1 MPRKANLERPSK
13 DFGKSQTRNA
23 KQVRTQSRSR
33 RDAFFACATH
43 RYKTRRALG
52 MEHQF
57 LLCSI
62 QQQTSAKLS
71 LVMIQLNTLVVL
83 SVAIYA
89 VVARPT
95 ESSIKSTTTLESAE
109 SVDVRQG
116 WSQGQKYANSYP
128 IGQSGTGYYSNP
140 AVATGS
146 YPAGNTRP
154 AYAYDNAFPDQV
166 NFAGADAH
174 RGIASM
180 FTIPNGGLVSNPVR
194 NQVAGF
200 APTGYQAQAGVSA
213 SASAISVSS

>member
-1 MPRKANLERPSK
+1 VNSH
-13 DFGKSQTRNA
+13 GKYH
-23 KQVRTQSRSR
+23 QSVQL
-33 RDAFFACATH
+33 D
-43 RYKTRRALG
+43 
-52 MEHQF
+52 QF

-62 QQQTSAKLS
+62 QHQTSAKLS

-95 ESSIKSTTTLESAE
+95 ESSIKSTTTIESAE
-109 SVDVRQG
+109 LVDVRQG

-140 AVATGS
+140 AVTTGS

-166 NFAGADAH
+166 NFAGADAIAKSH
-174 RGIASM
+174 RCSPFQTVDWFLTLFEIKWLDSLRLDTKHKLESPLLHRPSP
-180 FTIPNGGLVSNPVR
+180 FHLESSNFR
-194 NQVAGF
+194 F
-200 APTGYQAQAGVSA
+200 FLYTEF
-213 SASAISVSS
+213 SV

>member
-1 MPRKANLERPSK
+1 MRFRDGRQHRQSLPDRETRCRRHKQDECSRFRWSGNDGVNSH
-13 DFGKSQTRNA
+13 GKYH
-23 KQVRTQSRSR
+23 QSVQL
-33 RDAFFACATH
+33 D
-43 RYKTRRALG
+43 
-52 MEHQF
+52 QF

-140 AVATGS
+140 AVTTGS

-174 RGIASM
+174 REIASM

-200 APTGYQAQAGVSA
+200 APTGYQAQAGVAA